1 MASGIRFKPN
11 YAGYR
16 AVLNGSGCQAYVDK
30 LAHEMADKA
39 ASGMSE
45 DWGAPPREDHFE
57 VVEFTGKKFG
67 ARGRIVATNTEHAK
81 RHNARTKALTNA
93 FKSMRKK

>member
-30 LAHEMADKA
+30 LAHEMADS
-39 ASGMSE
+39 ASSNLSKDGT
-45 DWGAPPREDHFE
+45 PPREDHFE
-57 VVEFTGKKFG
+57 VVEYTGKKFG
-67 ARGRIVATNTEHAK
+67 ARGRLIATNTKHAK
-81 RHNARTKALTNA
+81 RSQAKNKTLTKA
-93 FKSMRKK
+93 FKGMRGK